1 MYIYIFILEQKPNR
15 IRFVQ
20 NWKMSLNTCQTWS
33 ALWFIMFWDTPFWHK
48 PNYGPMIYIV
58 IIVAWFFTINRSSQ
72 GRNFHPTTVSNQ
84 QEWWY
89 KTANS
94 LEDVHRLLHVVQGL
108 WCFYTHFQIL
118 EVELLTF
125 WGCRSQMSAL
135 WGSENVA
142 KCCCSGWRLIPAI
155 PGGWNLWSL

>member
-1 MYIYIFILEQKPNR
+1 MYIYWNKSQTVSGLSKD
-15 IRFVQ
+15 
-20 NWKMSLNTCQTWS
+20 WKMSLNTCQTWS

-58 IIVAWFFTINRSSQ
+58 IIVAWFFTINKSSQ
-72 GRNFHPTTVSNQ
+72 GRTFHPTTVSNQ

-125 WGCRSQMSAL
+125 FGRRSQMPAL